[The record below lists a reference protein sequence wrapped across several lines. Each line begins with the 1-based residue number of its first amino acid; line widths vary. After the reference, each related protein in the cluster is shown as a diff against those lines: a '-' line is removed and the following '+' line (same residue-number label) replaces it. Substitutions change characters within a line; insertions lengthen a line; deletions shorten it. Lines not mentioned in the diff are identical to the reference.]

1 MSLTKK
7 INSLLYLIGTSVN
20 FYISI
25 KLMGEQYAQH
35 LALFFLGIVINHLFL
50 YKGIQR
56 LLDISKKSKKTSLYL
71 VAKSIVLMGIF
82 FYVYQ
87 TMPEKI
93 LLCTLV
99 YIFQL
104 IILVLSIKKV
114 AYKIKDNVH
123 E

>member
-1 MSLTKK
+1 
-7 INSLLYLIGTSVN
+7 
-20 FYISI
+20 
-25 KLMGEQYAQH
+25 MGEQYAQH